1 MFTVFNKRSIKIYF
15 SVAFLAIFIYF
26 AYLCAAYYIITT
38 CELIN
43 MEIKKTLQ
51 ANGFTIQAA
60 ADAMGVDRVTL
71 SRTIANNP
79 TINTLRRLSE
89 AVGVPFWEFFADEI
103 PTTPTTTAG
112 VPVCPRCGAPLVIS
126 ITTPAGGQGE
136 SSTNDQTPA
145 AAVQDDRG
153 HAAPLP

>member
-1 MFTVFNKRSIKIYF
+1 
-15 SVAFLAIFIYF
+15 
-26 AYLCAAYYIITT
+26 
-38 CELIN
+38 

-51 ANGFTIQAA
+51 AHGFTIQAA
-60 ADAMGVDRVTL
+60 AVAMGVDRVTL

-79 TINTLRRLSE
+79 TVNTLRRLSE
-89 AVGVPFWEFFADEI
+89 AVGIPFWEFFADEI
-103 PTTPTTTAG
+103 PTTSTNPGG

-126 ITTPAGGQGE
+126 ITTPAGLQDE
-136 SSTNDQTPA
+136 SNTHDHDQTA